1 MRQGAHLQDE
11 AMNHITETPTH
22 NPTKRVGLLPI
33 ALLLSLALIAAAC
46 SSSSSASDTASTEPP
61 AANTETTAPPS
72 AAEVEPPTSTP
83 ATTSPELEAY
93 FDQLKASGFSGVV
106 AVREGPDITSRA
118 IGVADRENDVQVD
131 AETVFD
137 VGSLTKQFTAA
148 AILRLEMDGRLSVN
162 DTLGEHV
169 PGLPDDKAALTLHQL
184 LTHTAG
190 LPVGLGADDEAI
202 GRSDYIA
209 LVSETPLLSEPG
221 ERYAYSNVGY
231 SLLAIVI
238 ERETGQLYEGYLRSA
253 LFEPAGMEDTGYVL
267 PEWEGHNIAVGYDKE
282 TGDRFGRPDEQGW
295 GEDGP
300 YWHLLGN
307 GGILSTAGDMLR
319 WDQAL
324 TGDLV
329 LDEAAKEKLFA
340 AHVRMDPSGEAY
352 YGYGWQIIPLPTG
365 KPLIKHDGGNHIFY
379 ADFLRL
385 VDEDVTVF
393 MATNSSQDSDGDI
406 VFEVANHALDGALED
421 LFEDDADGEGDACIE
436 TLPNIERLDIEL
448 LCGHVAVPIDY
459 DEPNRDT
466 MSLPFVVLPSLS
478 DNPSE
483 EPLVFLQGGPGF
495 STMPEI
501 ALFVGSPEFRQDRD
515 IIFLEQRGT
524 DPYGVFLDCSDVAEP
539 DGLQTCRDR
548 HVASG
553 VDLSSITTLNAAKDL
568 ATLRAHLGIERWHLL
583 GSSYGTTLAMVAMD
597 NDPDGVAS
605 VILDGPTAPDV
616 IIYNADIE
624 SLLDTTARVLE
635 SCTADVDC
643 SQRYPDLFDTHA
655 ANYQRLLEEPW
666 NVENSGLGELVD
678 VIDHELYLTVSYDVV
693 VRQPGALPA
702 LVTAV
707 ANRDAETILAV
718 VEAAQDVATAPGE
731 KELEIGS
738 RAMAVGQHLSIYCAE
753 EAPFFDLETNPI
765 DTADVWPVEIVDT
778 VVELYVGRVESEC
791 GVWDVDPA
799 DPGDVDQITSTI
811 PTLIL
816 AGEYDHTTPIRQ
828 GEIAAAGLSA
838 AELIEV
844 PSTGHTTIVNNCARS
859 IMVDFLRAPG
869 GDRSCLADIP
879 SIEWQ

>member
-1 MRQGAHLQDE
+1 
-11 AMNHITETPTH
+11 MNHITETPTH
-22 NPTKRVGLLPI
+22 NPTKRVGLLPL
-33 ALLLSLALIAAAC
+33 ALLFCLALIAAAC
-46 SSSSSASDTASTEPP
+46 SSASSASDTASTEAP
-61 AANTETTAPPS
+61 AVNTEAPAPPS
-72 AAEVEPPTSTP
+72 SAEVEPPTSTQ

-93 FDQLKASGFSGVV
+93 FDELAASGFSGVV
-106 AVREGPDITSRA
+106 AVREGPDITTRA
-118 IGVADRENDVQVD
+118 IGIADRENGVQVD

-137 VGSLTKQFTAA
+137 IGSLSKQFTAA
-148 AILRLEMDGRLSVN
+148 AILRLEMDGRLSVD

-169 PGLPDDKAALTLHQL
+169 PGLPNDKAAITLHQL

-221 ERYAYSNVGY
+221 ELHGYSNVGY

-238 ERETGQLYEGYLRSA
+238 ERETGQLYEEYLRDA
-253 LFEPAGMEDTGYVL
+253 LFEPAGMDDTGYVL
-267 PEWEGHNIAVGYDKE
+267 PDWEGHNIAVGYHNA
-282 TGDRFGRPDEQGW
+282 TGDRFGRPDEQAW

-300 YWHLLGN
+300 YWHLHGN
-307 GGILSTAGDMLR
+307 GGLLSTAGDMLA

-324 TGDLV
+324 SGNLV
-329 LDEAAKEKLFA
+329 LNEAAQQKLFTP
-340 AHVRMDPSGEAY
+340 HVPMDPNGEAY
-352 YGYGWQIIPLPTG
+352 YGYGWVIVPLPTAT
-365 KPLIKHDGGNHIFY
+365 PMITHNGGNNVFY

-385 VDEDVTVF
+385 ADEDVTVF
-393 MATNSSQDSDGDI
+393 MATNSAQDSDGDV
-406 VFEVANHALDGALED
+406 VFEAANRVLDGALD
-421 LFEDDADGEGDACIE
+421 ALFEQDADGEADACIE
-436 TLPNIERLDIEL
+436 TLPNLEKLDIEL
-448 LCGHVAVPIDY
+448 FCGHVAVPIDY
-459 DEPNRDT
+459 DEPGSDT
-466 MSLPFVVLPSLS
+466 MSLPFVVLPSIS
-478 DNPSE
+478 DNPSA

-501 ALFVGSPEFRQDRD
+501 ALVVEAPEFRQDRD
-515 IIFLEQRGT
+515 IIFLEQRGA
-524 DPYGVFLDCSDVAEP
+524 DPSGIFLDCPDVGEP
-539 DGLQTCRDR
+539 DGLQECRDR

-553 VDLSSITTLNAAKDL
+553 VDLSSFTTLNAAKDL
-568 ATLRAHLGIERWHLL
+568 ATLRAHLGVERWHLL

-616 IIYNADIE
+616 IIYNADVE

-635 SCTADVDC
+635 SCTADVEC
-643 SQRYPDLFDTHA
+643 SQRYPDLFNTHV

-666 NVENSGLGELVD
+666 NVEDSGELVD
-678 VIDHELYLTVSYDVV
+678 AIDHELYLVVSYELVIGE
-693 VRQPGALPA
+693 PGALPA

-707 ANRDAETILAV
+707 ANRDAETILAL
-718 VEAAQDVATAPGE
+718 VEEADDVAADPAE
-731 KELEIGS
+731 EELEIGS
-738 RAMAVGQHLSIYCAE
+738 RAMAVGQNLSIYCAE

-765 DTADVWPVEIVDT
+765 DTADVWPIEMVDA
-778 VVELYVGRVESEC
+778 VVDLYVGRAEVEC
-791 GVWDVDPA
+791 DLWDVDPA
-799 DPGDVDQITSTI
+799 DPGDVDQITSMI

-828 GEIAAAGLSA
+828 GEIAAAGLST

-844 PSTGHTTIVNNCARS
+844 PSTGHTTIVNDCARS

-869 GDRSCLADIP
+869 GDRSCLAEIAP
-879 SIEWQ
+879 IEWQ